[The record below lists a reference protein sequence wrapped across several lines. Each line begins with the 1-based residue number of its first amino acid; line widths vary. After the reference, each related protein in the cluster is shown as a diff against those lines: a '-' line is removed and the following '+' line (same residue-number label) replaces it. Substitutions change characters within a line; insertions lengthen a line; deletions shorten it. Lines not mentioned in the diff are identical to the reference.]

1 MRGSAYWRGESMK
14 TGPLWL
20 LGLVSGIAVTYIA
33 QASQF
38 RKYWRVEINGYR
50 ISPWV
55 CSAVFMFWILGMAV
69 SIYMLSFIP
78 TVLHKLGL

>member
-1 MRGSAYWRGESMK
+1 MK
-14 TGPLWL
+14 TGL
-20 LGLVSGIAVTYIA
+20 LLLLYVLSGIAAMYLGQVF
-33 QASQF
+33 QF
-38 RKYWRVEINGYR
+38 KKYWRVEINGYR